1 MASGAAVMINRRFFF
16 EQCRGALFGGSLK
29 QKQIDGLTAILDEW
43 ERHHARKDDRW
54 LAYALGTTH
63 HETARTMQPI
73 HEYGARSYFHW
84 RYDIKGGNPALA
96 RRLGNVTPGDGV
108 LFRGR
113 GYVQLTGRANYERMG
128 ALFRVNL
135 TRDEAAA
142 DAVLEPG
149 LAGRIM
155 FAGMENGLFTGKKF
169 ADYFNLD
176 AEDWRSARRII
187 NGMDRADLVAD
198 YARAYYAAI
207 SYTTA

>member
-1 MASGAAVMINRRFFF
+1 MLNRPFFYSHI
-16 EQCRGALFGGSLK
+16 RTHLFDGRLLPGQVK
-29 QKQIDGLTAILDEW
+29 GIDGILDEW
-43 ERHHARKDDRW
+43 EAKHARKDDRW
-54 LAYALGTTH
+54 LAYALGTAH

-84 RYDIKGGNPALA
+84 RYDIEGGNPSLA
-96 RRLGNVTPGDGV
+96 RRLGNTQPGDGV

-113 GYVQLTGRANYERMG
+113 GYVQLTGRSNYERMG

-169 ADYFNLD
+169 ADYFHRD
-176 AEDWRSARRII
+176 GEDWRSARRII

>member
-1 MASGAAVMINRRFFF
+1 MINRRFFF
-16 EQCRGALFGGSLK
+16 EQCKGALFGGSLK

-142 DAVLEPG
+142 DKVLEQFLKLVRG
-149 LAGRIM
+149 EGSSALLSTHNELLA
-155 FAGMENGLFTGKKF
+155 
-169 ADYFNLD
+169 
-176 AEDWRSARRII
+176 
-187 NGMDRADLVAD
+187 
-198 YARAYYAAI
+198 
-207 SYTTA
+207 

>member
-1 MASGAAVMINRRFFF
+1 MINRRFFF

-96 RRLGNVTPGDGV
+96 RRLGNTQSGLPFTVAFDR
-108 LFRGR
+108 RGR
-113 GYVQLTGRANYERMG
+113 VAKLKAGETN
-128 ALFRVNL
+128 
-135 TRDEAAA
+135 AAEMA
-142 DAVLEPG
+142 AWAREMAASG
-149 LAGRIM
+149 L
-155 FAGMENGLFTGKKF
+155 
-169 ADYFNLD
+169 
-176 AEDWRSARRII
+176 
-187 NGMDRADLVAD
+187 V
-198 YARAYYAAI
+198 
-207 SYTTA
+207 